1 MTDTS
6 LIKYLSQLSN
16 LKKIAKESS
25 QRVIAGDPL
34 FMTHANVFVKSY
46 LIMSCSVLEAYLKE
60 EVLDYIEEVECLL
73 AELKLTKNLLAWGMC
88 SKQDDLYKKI
98 VGNEIRDFSL
108 SIDEKEIDDRLS
120 ANIDKTITTF
130 RRCGVDITDC
140 PTFAA
145 NKALIASIVNKRNAA
160 VHHNDDASDVSFLD
174 IMVWIDEIQD
184 YMKGISSFISG
195 VRETNA
201 DHLNKIKH
209 SN

>member
-1 MTDTS
+1 
-6 LIKYLSQLSN
+6 
-16 LKKIAKESS
+16 
-25 QRVIAGDPL
+25 
-34 FMTHANVFVKSY
+34 
-46 LIMSCSVLEAYLKE
+46 MSCSVLEAYLKE

-88 SKQDDLYKKI
+88 PKQDDLYKKI

-120 ANIDKTITTF
+120 ANIDKTIKTF

-140 PTFAA
+140 PAFAA
-145 NKALIASIVNKRNAA
+145 NKALIASIVNKRNAT
-160 VHHNDDASDVSFLD
+160 VHHNDDASDISFLD

-201 DHLNKIKH
+201 DHLNKIKR

>member
-1 MTDTS
+1 
-6 LIKYLSQLSN
+6 
-16 LKKIAKESS
+16 
-25 QRVIAGDPL
+25 
-34 FMTHANVFVKSY
+34 
-46 LIMSCSVLEAYLKE
+46 LEAYLKE

-88 SKQDDLYKKI
+88 PKQDDLYKKI

-140 PTFAA
+140 PAFAA